1 MIISIIAA
9 LGRHNIIGANNAL
22 PWNLPA
28 DMEHFKELTKNK
40 PIIMG
45 SKTFESIGMA
55 LPKRDNIILTRDPEY
70 NAPDC
75 KLADS
80 IEKALELASEG
91 EMGKKSGE
99 IMICGGAS
107 VYEQYLPMADKM
119 YLTFIEHDFDGDSY
133 FPEFN
138 KTEWK
143 ETKKESHKAEGLNSY
158 DYSFITLEKMEA
170 K

>member
-1 MIISIIAA
+1 MTISIIAA
-9 LGRHNIIGANNAL
+9 LGKQNVIGANNSL

-45 SKTFESIGMA
+45 SKTFESIGKA
-55 LPKRDNIILTRDPEY
+55 LPQRDNIVLTRDPAY
-70 NAPDC
+70 KAPGC
-75 KLADS
+75 KLALS
-80 IEKALELASEG
+80 IEQALEIAREG

-99 IMICGGAS
+99 VMICGGAS
-107 VYEQYLPMADKM
+107 VYKQYLPMADKM

-133 FPEFN
+133 FPEFS

-143 ETKKESHKAEGLNSY
+143 EVERESHRAEGPNSY
-158 DYSFITLEKMEA
+158 DYSFVTLEKN
-170 K
+170 

>member
-1 MIISIIAA
+1 MISIIAA
-9 LGRHNIIGANNAL
+9 LGRHNVIGANNAL

-28 DMEHFKELTKNK
+28 DMEHFKELTKDK

-45 SKTFESIGMA
+45 SKTFESIGKA
-55 LPKRDNIILTRDPEY
+55 LPQRDNIVLTKDPDY
-70 NAPDC
+70 KAPGC

-80 IEKALELASEG
+80 IEKAVELASEG

-107 VYEQYLPMADKM
+107 VYGQYLPIADKM

-133 FPEFN
+133 FPEFD
-138 KTEWK
+138 KEEWK
-143 ETKKESHKAEGLNSY
+143 ETGRESHKAEGLNPY
-158 DYSFITLEKMEA
+158 DYSFVILERK
-170 K
+170 